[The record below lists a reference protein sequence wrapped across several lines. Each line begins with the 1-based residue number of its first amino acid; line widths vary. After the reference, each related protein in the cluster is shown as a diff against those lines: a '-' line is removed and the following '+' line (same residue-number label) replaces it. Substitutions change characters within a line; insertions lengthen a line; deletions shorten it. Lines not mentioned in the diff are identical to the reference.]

1 MRKHLEKTL
10 EVYTHS
16 YILRA
21 LLWLTKASVVVISV
35 VIVCATMAQ
44 VIFRYV
50 VLSPLPWSEELA
62 RYCFVWIV
70 FLGGAIGLSR
80 GAHLGVDLLV
90 NLLPFKLQRAIETLS
105 SVCIVIFALVVINAS
120 LPVLQ
125 MNMYQ
130 RSPALGLQMSWV
142 YAAIP
147 LSMGLIAAVSVERI
161 IFSVLSH
168 PSRGGRV

>member
-1 MRKHLEKTL
+1 M

-50 VLSPLPWSEELA
+50 LLSPLPWSEELA

-90 NLLPFKLQRAIETLS
+90 NLLPIKLQRAIETLS

-147 LSMGLIAAVSVERI
+147 ISMGLIAAVSVERI

>member
-1 MRKHLEKTL
+1 M

-147 LSMGLIAAVSVERI
+147 LSMGLIAAVSVE
-161 IFSVLSH
+161 
-168 PSRGGRV
+168 

>member
-1 MRKHLEKTL
+1 M

-16 YILRA
+16 YLLRA

-80 GAHLGVDLLV
+80 GAHLGVDLLIK
-90 NLLPFKLQRAIETLS
+90 LLPVKLQRTIETLS
-105 SVCIVIFALVVINAS
+105 SVCIVIFAVVVINAS

-147 LSMGLIAAVSVERI
+147 ISMGLIAAVSVERI

>member
-1 MRKHLEKTL
+1 M
-10 EVYTHS
+10 
-16 YILRA
+16 
-21 LLWLTKASVVVISV
+21 VVISV

>member
-1 MRKHLEKTL
+1 M

>member
-1 MRKHLEKTL
+1 M

-44 VIFRYV
+44 VVFRYV

>member
-1 MRKHLEKTL
+1 M

-90 NLLPFKLQRAIETLS
+90 NLLPFKLQRAMETLS

-147 LSMGLIAAVSVERI
+147 ISMGLIAAVSVERI